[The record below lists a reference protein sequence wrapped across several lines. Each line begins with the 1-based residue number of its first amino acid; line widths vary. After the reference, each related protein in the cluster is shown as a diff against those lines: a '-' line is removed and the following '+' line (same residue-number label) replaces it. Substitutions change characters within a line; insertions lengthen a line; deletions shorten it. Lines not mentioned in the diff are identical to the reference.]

1 MKKVKLIVAGGALL
15 SLAVFQS
22 CNSEEAVKAAQA
34 AAESRLTAVKD
45 SLQGAWKADVD
56 ALKANYE
63 AQIQTLNDSLAS
75 VTAKLEAA
83 VAKKTGATT
92 TTAKK
97 PATTTTTPKK
107 EEATPA
113 QQKAAEQKK
122 RN

>member
-1 MKKVKLIVAGGALL
+1 MKKTKSLLAGGILL

-34 AAESRLTAVKD
+34 AAESKLTAVKD

-63 AQIQTLNDSLAS
+63 TQIQSLNDSLAS

-83 VAKKTGATT
+83 VAKKTGGTT
-92 TTAKK
+92 TKK
-97 PATTTTTPKK
+97 PATTTTTKQQP
-107 EEATPA
+107 AT
-113 QQKAAEQKK
+113 KTEEQKK
-122 RN
+122 QEVKKVF

>member
-1 MKKVKLIVAGGALL
+1 MKKTKSLLAGGILL

-34 AAESRLTAVKD
+34 AAESKLTAVTD

-63 AQIQTLNDSLAS
+63 TQIQSLNDSLAS

-83 VAKKTGATT
+83 VAKKTGGTT
-92 TTAKK
+92 TKK
-97 PATTTTTPKK
+97 PATTTTPKK
-107 EEATPA
+107 EEVTPT
-113 QQKAAEQKK
+113 QQKAADQKK